1 MFNIYILK
9 NILMKKLTT
18 KDFIERSKKVHGDK
32 YDYSKVEYININTKV
47 CIICPVHGE
56 FWQIPNSHLNGNGCK
71 KCINKKLSHNKDI
84 FIKKAKE
91 IHGDKYDYS
100 KVEYINNKTKVCIIC
115 PVHGEFWQTPNSHL
129 NYQGCPKCVGKSKTT
144 QDFINEAKKV
154 HGDKY
159 DYSKVEYINS
169 QTKVCIICPVHG
181 EFYMTPYSH
190 INKQNCPK
198 CSNHY
203 HYSVNEWIERFKEVH
218 GDKYDYSYL
227 KENGFKKN
235 KCKILCKIHNKYFTI
250 NKYNHLIGQGCP
262 ICGREKASKS
272 ITLTTKDFIE
282 RSKKVHG
289 DKYDYSKVEYI
300 NYHTKVCII
309 CPVHGEFW
317 QKPTNH
323 LSGCGCQI
331 CKESK
336 LEKKMSFLL
345 IKNNISFYYQKKFE
359 WLGRQSLDFYLP
371 DYNIA
376 IECQGKQHFGIGGW
390 GENYNFEEQKKLDE
404 KKYNLCKNNNIKL
417 IYFVDKVN
425 YNISKNFFTEDNI
438 FFDINGLYN
447 IIFQY

>member
-9 NILMKKLTT
+9 NILMKK
-18 KDFIERSKKVHGDK
+18 
-32 YDYSKVEYININTKV
+32 
-47 CIICPVHGE
+47 
-56 FWQIPNSHLNGNGCK
+56 
-71 KCINKKLSHNKDI
+71 
-84 FIKKAKE
+84 
-91 IHGDKYDYS
+91 
-100 KVEYINNKTKVCIIC
+100 
-115 PVHGEFWQTPNSHL
+115 
-129 NYQGCPKCVGKSKTT
+129 
-144 QDFINEAKKV
+144 
-154 HGDKY
+154 
-159 DYSKVEYINS
+159 
-169 QTKVCIICPVHG
+169 
-181 EFYMTPYSH
+181 
-190 INKQNCPK
+190 
-198 CSNHY
+198 
-203 HYSVNEWIERFKEVH
+203 
-218 GDKYDYSYL
+218 
-227 KENGFKKN
+227 
-235 KCKILCKIHNKYFTI
+235 
-250 NKYNHLIGQGCP
+250 
-262 ICGREKASKS
+262 
-272 ITLTTKDFIE
+272 LTTKDFIE

-359 WLGRQSLDFYLP
+359 WLGRQSLDFYLL